1 MERRIDIIALI
12 RAGRALLNIS
22 QDDLA
27 LMAGV
32 SRSVIARLER
42 NEPSVTLDSI
52 DKIKSAL
59 ERSGVVFLPPANG
72 LLGAVG
78 LKAHRN

>member
-1 MERRIDIIALI
+1 MERRTDIIALI

-59 ERSGVVFLPPANG
+59 ERSGVVFLPSANG